1 MYLERQDFLYTHTYV
16 YTLCTHLG
24 CSFGPG
30 TLVPHSVW
38 LCDDDGLFHG
48 VNCGFWEK
56 RLLFFK
62 NSVPGHSSLNF
73 PHLNGVLIWL
83 TLLSYFFWHFWHKS
97 SNFIDCTTKY
107 LYKVLIIHLAI
118 RILTQII
125 IYYLLI
131 LICVNGNCNKERCA

>member
-1 MYLERQDFLYTHTYV
+1 MYLERQDLLYTHTCI
-16 YTLCTHLG
+16 YTLYTHLG

-38 LCDDDGLFHG
+38 LCDDDALFHG

-56 RLLFFK
+56 RLFFFK
-62 NSVPGHSSLNF
+62 NSVPGHSSLSF
-73 PHLNGVLIWL
+73 PQLNGVLIWL
-83 TLLSYFFWHFWHKS
+83 TLLSYSFDTFDIKALIS
-97 SNFIDCTTKY
+97 LTVPTKY